1 MRFVPHHGHKEQS
14 MQSEQTRS
22 LSLLEA
28 EQLAQ
33 RHFANGEL
41 QACHYLC
48 ERILMVIPDHGLALH
63 LMGLAEHRSGKLD
76 DAVTHLLQALDAEP
90 DNAMFQAN
98 SIEVMRVAGALSE
111 AIELGERAIVR
122 FPGDANLL
130 SNLALCYYELGDS
143 ARAKIFHERVL
154 TLNAVHPASLNNLGS
169 IARDE
174 KDFDAALD
182 LYRKV
187 VELHPLEL
195 ESHVNLASVLL
206 DLERLEEARIELL
219 AIQQKGPMPPEA
231 FACQGR
237 FHLARLEFDQA
248 ELAFRNALSLDA
260 RSIDGRLGLSQV
272 FLEKNLPDLALAEAE
287 AVLECEPD
295 NAAAHH
301 QKGLCLNSLLR
312 HDEAAASLEAALML
326 DPNASM
332 SLMAR
337 GHMAMETGEMKAAIA
352 DFEKVR
358 VLEPED
364 VSPLLALSR
373 VRKIKESD
381 DPLLL
386 DLEAHLPEVDC
397 MPPGKQIAFRFGLG
411 DCYDGL
417 SRHDEAWAHYSKG
430 AVLKRSS
437 VPYDVAAY
445 SNLIDEI
452 IGTFTPDYLDA
463 LRGHALT
470 SARPIFILGMPRSGT
485 TLVES
490 ILASH
495 ERVHGAGELPHLGRL
510 FANGTGF
517 GNSTVEKLSQQM
529 ARYVG
534 ELAVLEP
541 DAAHITDKMP
551 SNFLYVGLIH
561 ALLPNATIIHTD
573 RNAMD
578 TCLSNF
584 TRLFDRSQH
593 HSYDLAELGH
603 YYLDYQRL
611 MQHWQAV
618 LPEGAYHTINYQ
630 DLVSNPEFETRQ
642 LLQFCGL
649 DWTDACLAFHKSRRR
664 VRTASITQV
673 REPIYKSS
681 VEKWR
686 RYEKH
691 LGPLKDLVAP

>member
-1 MRFVPHHGHKEQS
+1 

-22 LSLLEA
+22 LSLA
-28 EQLAQ
+28 DAQQLAQ

-41 QACHYLC
+41 QACHYMC
-48 ERILMVIPDHGLALH
+48 ECILAAAPDHGLALH
-63 LMGLAEHRSGKLD
+63 LMGLVAHRLGDLD
-76 DAVTHLLQALDAEP
+76 GAVTHLRRALEAEP
-90 DNAMFQAN
+90 GNAMFAAN
-98 SIEVMRVAGALSE
+98 SIEVMRVAGAVHE
-111 AIELGERAIVR
+111 AIDLGEQAIAR
-122 FPGDANLL
+122 FPGNANLL
-130 SNLALCYYELGDS
+130 SNLALCYYEQGDKE
-143 ARAKIFHERVL
+143 RAKIFHERVL
-154 TLNAVHPASLNNLGS
+154 SLNAVHPASLNNLGS

-187 VELHPLEL
+187 IELHPLEL

-206 DLERLEEARIELL
+206 DLERLDEARIELL
-219 AIQQKGPMPPEA
+219 AIQQKGPMPPDG

-237 FHLARLEFDQA
+237 FHLARLELDQA
-248 ELAFRNALSLDA
+248 ELAFRNALALDSK
-260 RSIDGRLGLSQV
+260 SIDGRLGLSQV
-272 FLEKNLPDLALAEAE
+272 FLEKNLPDLAMAEAE
-287 AVLECEPD
+287 IVLEIEPD

-301 QKGLCLNSLLR
+301 QKALCLDNLLR
-312 HDEAAASLEAALML
+312 HHDAAASLETALIQ
-326 DPNASM
+326 DPTASV

-337 GHMAMETGEMKAAIA
+337 GHMAMETGDMEAAIA

-358 VLEPED
+358 ALEPED
-364 VSPLLALSR
+364 VSALLALSR
-373 VRKIKESD
+373 VRKIRESD

-386 DLEAHLPEVDC
+386 DLEAHLPAVEQ
-397 MPPGKQIAFRFGLG
+397 MSPAKQIAFRFGLG

-417 SRHDEAWAHYSKG
+417 GRHDEAWEQYSKG
-430 AVLKRSS
+430 ATLKRSS
-437 VPYDVAAY
+437 VSYDAAAY

-495 ERVHGAGELPHLGRL
+495 ECVHGAGELPYLGRL
-510 FANGTGF
+510 FASGTAL
-517 GNSTVEKLSQQM
+517 GNSTAEELSRQM
-529 ARYVG
+529 ARYVS

-541 DAAHITDKMP
+541 NAAHITDKMP

-593 HSYDLAELGH
+593 HSYDLEELGH

-618 LPEGAYHTINYQ
+618 LPDGAYHTINYQ
-630 DLVSNPEFETRQ
+630 DMVSNPEFETRQ

-649 DWTDACLAFHKSRRR
+649 DWREDCLSFHKSRHR

-686 RYEKH
+686 RYETH
-691 LGPLKDLVAP
+691 LGELKDLIAP